1 MNGSSVAVKQ
11 TGVGSRKAIRAL
23 GLLLFPEPVAATKD
37 APSPAAVFD
46 LDQAF
51 EHVSKVWGIPRLKNS
66 EMLCEFLS
74 GAPEDLSLVEQ
85 LPMIVPVTAVAM
97 TRAIFDEVML
107 PNKPGVAVVRTQRLL
122 PVIARCTSKAFIR
135 SQSPIYTPAVLNRC
149 VTLFLP
155 DSWTQKG

>member
-1 MNGSSVAVKQ
+1 MNGSPVAVKH
-11 TGVGSRKAIRAL
+11 TGIGSRKAFRAL
-23 GLLLFPEPVAATKD
+23 GLLLFPEPVAATKE
-37 APSPAAVFD
+37 ARVPTATFD
-46 LDQAF
+46 RDQAF
-51 EHVSKVWGIPRLKNS
+51 EHVAKVWGVPMLKNA
-66 EMLCEFLS
+66 EMLCEFLH
-74 GAPEDLSLVEQ
+74 GTPEDLSLVEQ

-97 TRAIFDEVML
+97 TQAIFDEVLL
-107 PNKPGVAVVRTQRLL
+107 PNKPGVPVVRTQRLL